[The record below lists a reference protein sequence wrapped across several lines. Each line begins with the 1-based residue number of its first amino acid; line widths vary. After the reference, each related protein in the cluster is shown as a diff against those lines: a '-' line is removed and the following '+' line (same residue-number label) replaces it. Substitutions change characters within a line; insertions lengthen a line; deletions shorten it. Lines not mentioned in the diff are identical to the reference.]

1 MNHGRPQHVLA
12 NIYST
17 QDPVFFNV
25 RNQYGFRC
33 KICSAFQNQ
42 KSCHM
47 LDAAVNQTRGS
58 SGPHPSRRCQEGA
71 ARERMNRSFWR
82 KSQGEQSFSPFCLAS
97 ALDPTLRK
105 ILLTVPMCLTVR
117 FCFIGIVV
125 TRRMVATWRTEMN
138 KRARTLET
146 EETLLVACATSRRIR
161 GARDAASYI
170 CSPCFGDLEDPKLC
184 CAYRNSL
191 PSDSQIFALP
201 PPFHR
206 DLQFWIVRWC

>member
-1 MNHGRPQHVLA
+1 MNTDSAVKYVLHFKPK
-12 NIYST
+12 T
-17 QDPVFFNV
+17 
-25 RNQYGFRC
+25 
-33 KICSAFQNQ
+33 
-42 KSCHM
+42 CHM

-82 KSQGEQSFSPFCLAS
+82 KSQGEQSFSPFCMAS

-170 CSPCFGDLEDPKLC
+170 YSPCFGDLEDPILRSNVEII
-184 CAYRNSL
+184 YRRTVRYSRCGL
-191 PSDSQIFALP
+191 LLIGTCRFGSYGGAQTQIG
-201 PPFHR
+201 
-206 DLQFWIVRWC
+206 